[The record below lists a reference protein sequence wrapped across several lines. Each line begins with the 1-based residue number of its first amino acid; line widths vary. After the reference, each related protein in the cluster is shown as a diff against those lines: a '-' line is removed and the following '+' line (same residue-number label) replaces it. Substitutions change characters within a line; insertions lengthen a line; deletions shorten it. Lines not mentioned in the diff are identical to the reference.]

1 MSKKRFGSQVST
13 YLFRTQ
19 SRRWQRWKHTIAS
32 RRMILSVR
40 SDGFM
45 NTMIFYRFCE
55 VTAMFTVDDGLCFP
69 WEGFVCC

>member
-1 MSKKRFGSQVST
+1 
-13 YLFRTQ
+13 
-19 SRRWQRWKHTIAS
+19 
-32 RRMILSVR
+32 MILSVR

-45 NTMIFYRFCE
+45 NTMTFYRFCE